1 MPPSPV
7 EDPPQ
12 ACVGRIEGGGI
23 KRRRTFGLKGIGLN
37 TVIGEGFNMKSKEND
52 CSRRNFLKSMGV
64 AGIGALVGPAAR
76 LPEADAEVQKPHR
89 IPTRPFGKTGDS
101 VSILALGGNGFTSNK
116 LIMHQAVKW
125 GVTFWDTWDS
135 DRSMGGGISQKG
147 VGKYFKQYPNDRKK
161 VFLMTKTDD
170 RGPEAL
176 TPFLNKALMEMKTEN
191 IDFYVIHS
199 VSDITS
205 IHRGTR
211 AWVENAKKAGKIR
224 YFGVSSHSN
233 MEEVMKGAVEL
244 GWIDGVMVTYNYR
257 IMHNERMKK
266 AVEKCHKAGLAII
279 AMKTQAK
286 SAWHDLGE
294 ETETARKLTDSF
306 IEKGFT
312 PAQAK
317 LKAVWSNPHIT
328 GLTSMMLNMTNFT
341 ANVAAA
347 RDKKELSGTDVRLLE
362 NYANETRSQ
371 YCTGC
376 TQICQSAL
384 KSEVPIGDVMR
395 YLMYARTYRDRDRA
409 SALYTSLPEQTR
421 ADIIDI
427 DYTLAEKRCPQ
438 KIAIGKIMR
447 TAAKELGC

>member
-1 MPPSPV
+1 
-7 EDPPQ
+7 
-12 ACVGRIEGGGI
+12 
-23 KRRRTFGLKGIGLN
+23 
-37 TVIGEGFNMKSKEND
+37 MKSKEND
-52 CSRRNFLKSMGV
+52 CSRRNFLKLIGV

-76 LPEADAEVQKPHR
+76 LREADAEVQKPHR

-116 LIMHQAVKW
+116 LMMHQAVKW
-125 GVTFWDTWDS
+125 GATFWDTWDS
-135 DRSMGGGISQKG
+135 DRPWGGGITQKG
-147 VGKYFKQYPNDRKK
+147 VGNYFKQYPENRKN

-176 TPFLNKALMEMKTEN
+176 TPFLNKALREMNTDR
-191 IDFYVIHS
+191 IDFFVIHS

-224 YFGVSSHSN
+224 YFGVSSHAN
-233 MEEVMKGAVEL
+233 MEEVMTGAAES
-244 GWIDGVMVTYNYR
+244 GWFDGVMVTYNYR
-257 IMHNERMKK
+257 VMHNQRMKI
-266 AVEKCHKAGLAII
+266 AVDECRKAGLAII

-306 IEKGFT
+306 IVKGFT

-317 LKAVWSNPHIT
+317 LKAVWSNPDIT
-328 GLTSMMLNMTNFT
+328 GITSMMLNMTNFT

-347 RDKKELSGTDVRLLE
+347 LDRTKLSDSDLRLLN
-362 NYANETRSQ
+362 NYAKETRFQ

-384 KSEVPIGDVMR
+384 TGEVPIGDVMR
-395 YLMYARTYRDRDRA
+395 YLMYARAYRDRDRA
-409 SALYTSLPEQTR
+409 IALYSNLPEETR

-447 TAAKELGC
+447 TAAKELGS

>member
-1 MPPSPV
+1 MTF
-7 EDPPQ
+7 
-12 ACVGRIEGGGI
+12 
-23 KRRRTFGLKGIGLN
+23 KRKA
-37 TVIGEGFNMKSKEND
+37 

-89 IPTRPFGKTGDS
+89 IPTRPFGKSGDS

-116 LIMHQAVKW
+116 LMMHQAVKW
-125 GVTFWDTWDS
+125 GATFWDTWDS
-135 DRSMGGGISQKG
+135 DRSMGGGITQKG

-191 IDFYVIHS
+191 IDFFVIHS

-233 MEEVMKGAVEL
+233 MEEVMNGAVEM

-257 IMHNERMKK
+257 VMHNESMKK

-286 SAWHDLGE
+286 STWHDLGK
-294 ETETARKLTDSF
+294 ETETALKLTDSF
-306 IEKGFT
+306 IEKGFSHS
-312 PAQAK
+312 QAY
-317 LKAVWSNPHIT
+317 LKAVWTNPNVASIA
-328 GLTSMMLNMTNFT
+328 SMMLNMTQFT
-341 ANVAAA
+341 ANMAAA
-347 RDKKELSGTDVRLLE
+347 LDKKELSGTDIRLLE
-362 NYANETRSQ
+362 NYAKETRFQ
-371 YCTGC
+371 YCSGC
-376 TQICQSAL
+376 TQICQATL
-384 KSEVPIGDVMR
+384 DKEVPIGDVMR
-395 YLMYARTYRDRDRA
+395 YLMYARGYGDQVRA
-409 SALYTSLPEQTR
+409 GALFRSLPEQAR
-421 ADIIDI
+421 ADIVNI

-438 KIAIGKIMR
+438 EIAIGKIML
-447 TAAKELGC
+447 TAAMELGC

>member
-1 MPPSPV
+1 
-7 EDPPQ
+7 
-12 ACVGRIEGGGI
+12 
-23 KRRRTFGLKGIGLN
+23 
-37 TVIGEGFNMKSKEND
+37 
-52 CSRRNFLKSMGV
+52 MGV
-64 AGIGALVGPAAR
+64 AGIGALVGTAAR

-116 LIMHQAVKW
+116 LMMHQAVKW
-125 GVTFWDTWDS
+125 GATLWDTWDS
-135 DRSMGGGISQKG
+135 DRSMGGGITQKG
-147 VGKYFKQYPNDRKK
+147 VGNYFKQYPEHRKD

-170 RGPEAL
+170 RGSEAL
-176 TPFLNKALMEMKTEN
+176 TPFLNKALREMNTDR
-191 IDFYVIHS
+191 IDFFVIHS

-224 YFGVSSHSN
+224 YFGVSSHAN
-233 MEEVMKGAVEL
+233 MEEVMTGAAES
-244 GWIDGVMVTYNYR
+244 GWFDGVMVTYNYR
-257 IMHNERMKK
+257 VMHNQRMKI
-266 AVEKCHKAGLAII
+266 AVDECLKAGLAII

-306 IEKGFT
+306 IVNGFT

-328 GLTSMMLNMTNFT
+328 GITSMMLNMTNFT

-347 RDKKELSGTDVRLLE
+347 LDRTKLSDSDMRLLN
-362 NYANETRSQ
+362 NYAKETRFQ

-384 KSEVPIGDVMR
+384 TREVPIGDVMR
-395 YLMYARTYRDRDRA
+395 YLMYARGYRDRDRA
-409 SALYTSLPEQTR
+409 IALYSSLPEETR

-447 TAAKELGC
+447 TAVKELGC